1 MAGLSTEALAHRA
14 GVDAGYVERL
24 TAAGV
29 LVPADGSYTEI
40 DARRIRIMLSL
51 EEAGLTID
59 SISAGI
65 RAGLVDFAFVDG
77 QEYDRFAAVSPE
89 TFRDASERTGVPVEK
104 LLVIREAMGTGAVN
118 PDERLSDDEQQ
129 IVPFIALQHQLGFSA
144 QGTERFM
151 RATADSLRRVAEAEA
166 EWWRSEVTEPR
177 IAEGKLGS
185 AVGGSDISKQL
196 AGLALEAISAV
207 YRSQEVL
214 TWTANIADGF
224 SHLLR
229 NAGLHDARERPPA
242 ICFLDITGYTRLT
255 QERGDRAA
263 AELAEELAR
272 LVQRSSVSRGGRPVK
287 WLGDGVMF
295 HFRESAPAVDS
306 ALEMVEGI
314 AAGGMPPAHVGLH
327 AGPIVV
333 QQGDY
338 YGQTVH
344 MAARIADYARPGEV
358 LVSRAIV
365 DAASGQGRDGT
376 AFSAIGGVELK
387 GVVGTTELFVARRP

>member
-29 LVPADGSYTEI
+29 LVPADGSYTET

-338 YGQTVH
+338 YGQTVN

>member
-1 MAGLSTEALAHRA
+1 MSGLSRDALANRA
-14 GVDAGYVERL
+14 GVDAVYVDRL
-24 TAAGV
+24 TTAGI
-29 LVPADGSYTEI
+29 LVPTGDGYSEI
-40 DARRIRIMLSL
+40 DARRIRIMQAL

-65 RAGLVDFAFVDG
+65 AAGLVDFAFAERP
-77 QEYDRFAAVSPE
+77 EYERFAAVSPE
-89 TFRDASERTGVPVEK
+89 TFRQASERTGVPVEK
-104 LLVIREAMGTGAVN
+104 LLIIRDATGTGPVS
-118 PDERLSDDEQQ
+118 PDERLRDDELE
-129 IVPFIALQHQLGFSA
+129 IVPFIALQHQLGFTA
-144 QGTERFM
+144 QGTERLL
-151 RATADSLRRVAEAEA
+151 RATSDSLRRVAEAEA
-166 EWWRSEVTEPR
+166 EWWRSEVTQPR
-177 IAEGKLGS
+177 IAEGRLGS

-196 AGLALEAISAV
+196 AGLATQAIGAV
-207 YRSQEVL
+207 YRGQEVL

-229 NAGLHDARERPPA
+229 SAGLHDAEQRPPA

-255 QERGDRAA
+255 QEQGDKAA
-263 AELAEELAR
+263 AELAEELAK

-295 HFRESAPAVDS
+295 HFKESAPAVDS

-314 AAGGMPPAHVGLH
+314 TAGGLPPAHVGLH

-338 YGQTVH
+338 YGQTVN

-365 DAASGQGRDGT
+365 EAASGRHPDVT
-376 AFSAIGGVELK
+376 SFAAIGGVELK